1 MIHFTDLGGRKLT
14 QVHVQLIFWG
24 DTWKTNPGPT
34 PPSAKSIDQAVFHIM
49 ESDYLLPLFQYGVS
63 RGSKALPV
71 IVTSCNPPNPFQWG
85 DVDTFLR
92 SLLAAN
98 LIPGPDQNADTL
110 YVVIMPG
117 GSVYKDDPGVGGQH
131 GSSIYPVMPKPPMD
145 NLFYAW
151 ILGYPTLDEVT
162 RVFSHELA
170 EACTDPI
177 GATGVVGD
185 PGSCTSAFRL
195 CEIADPCEGTSG
207 MINGVTVQSYW
218 SQLDGKCILPQT
230 IIPPLWSSVIHWVE
244 THAYDS
250 DWLISLWQ
258 AIHGG
263 DPSPELHDLVT
274 LSGLVAMANTL
285 GPGDLPAQL
294 RDLLLPALQQQIRR
308 AQEVGQR
315 RALHQPLSEAMV
327 TDFQHQIDH
336 LASELLTSK
345 LRDSTEPTESTP

>member
-34 PPSAKSIDQAVFHIM
+34 PPSAKAIDQAVLHIL

-63 RGSKALPV
+63 RGTKAPPV
-71 IVTSCNPPNPFQWG
+71 IVSSTTPPNPFQWG

-92 SLLAAN
+92 GLLAAN
-98 LIPGPDQNADTL
+98 LVPGPDQNVDTL
-110 YVVIMPG
+110 YVVIMPDG
-117 GSVYKDDPGVGGQH
+117 TANSDPFVWGQH
-131 GSSIYPVMPKPPMD
+131 GSSIYPLIPKPPMD

-151 ILGYPTLDEVT
+151 VTGYPTLDDVT

-185 PGSCTSAFRL
+185 PGSCTSVFGV
-195 CEIADPCEGTSG
+195 CEIADPCEATSG
-207 MINGVTVQSYW
+207 MINGVTVQAYW

-230 IIPPLWSSVIHWVE
+230 AIPPLWSSILHWVE
-244 THAYDS
+244 THAYDP

-274 LSGLVAMANTL
+274 LSVLVALANTL

-294 RDLLLPALQQQIRR
+294 RDLLLPALQRQIRR
-308 AQEVGQR
+308 AQEVRQSP
-315 RALHQPLSEAMV
+315 ALQQPLSEAMV
-327 TDFQHQIDH
+327 TDFQQQIDH
-336 LASELLTSK
+336 LASELLTSE
-345 LRDSTEPTESTP
+345 LRVSKESIASPP